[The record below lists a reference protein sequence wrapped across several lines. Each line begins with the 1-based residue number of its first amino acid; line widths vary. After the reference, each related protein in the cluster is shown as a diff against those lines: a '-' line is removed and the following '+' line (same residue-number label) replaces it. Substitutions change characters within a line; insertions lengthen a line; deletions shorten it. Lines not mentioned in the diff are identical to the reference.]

1 MNRSILYFLLGF
13 QFFCV
18 ANLPSQERDSLFTNS
33 LFYNSLYDNGD
44 FIDSAYVANLV
55 QIAESSSGQSKIE
68 ALHKLLNGY
77 YFSNPE
83 LTRDLALESLDVCH
97 SLNNDSLLAFSLH
110 YLGLAYI
117 YLDQH
122 RLSIDTYKK
131 ALQTPWAWQH
141 QDFHS
146 WASLNLANS
155 YLSLGEFDEAA
166 KYFYQAAALNDFIQ
180 NKAFEAKV
188 HENLGSLFLKT
199 GQFVES
205 DKEYQAALAL
215 LDSEKDKRVISDIYS
230 NLAVLEIRHGNQ
242 ILSQEY
248 FDMALGNA
256 RALNDSS
263 KITEVFFAYG
273 DALFNHEFYQK
284 ALNYFQK
291 GLLYCNSQNYAIDYH
306 TFLLGMGKSL
316 LYLGQTAKA
325 EDYLLQAKSG
335 LENDKATA
343 ELYDLESSLSK
354 LYARTGNWDK
364 FNDHLKR
371 SEYYKA
377 AELEAKELSTIHELK
392 VLHETEKKDRLLKAQ
407 KLRIANQQKQVF
419 LMVVIALILLAG
431 LIIAL
436 IFRHKL
442 KIANQVLY
450 QKNLDIT
457 QRWNQLQQFYTI
469 REDSL
474 EKTNDL
480 SIFTK
485 ITTAMSEEK
494 LYTNPEL
501 TIDLLARK
509 VSSNTKYVSHAINE
523 NTQMNFSTYV
533 NTFRIE
539 EAKHLLKEQESQHWS
554 MEAIAEQCGFN
565 NPTSF
570 YQAFKKNTGMTPATF
585 KNTTVK
591 AA

>member
-1 MNRSILYFLLGF
+1 MNRLILYFLLCF
-13 QFFCV
+13 QFFY
-18 ANLPSQERDSLFTNS
+18 AARLSSQERDSLFTNS

-44 FIDSAYVANLV
+44 FIDSTYVANLV
-55 QIAESSSGQSKIE
+55 QTAETSSGQVKVE

-83 LTRDLALESLDVCH
+83 LTRDLAIQSLDVCQ
-97 SLNNDSLLAFSLH
+97 SLNNDSLFAFSLH

-122 RLSIDTYKK
+122 RLSIDTYQK

-141 QDFHS
+141 RDFQS

-155 YLSLGEFDEAA
+155 YFSLGEFDEAA
-166 KYFYQAAALNDFIQ
+166 TYFYQAVALNDSIQ

-199 GQFVES
+199 GQFAES
-205 DKEYQAALAL
+205 DKEYQSALAL
-215 LDSEKDKRVISDIYS
+215 LDPEKDKRVISDIYS
-230 NLAVLEIRHGNQ
+230 NRAVLEIRQHNQ
-242 ILSQEY
+242 ISSQKY
-248 FDMALGNA
+248 FDVALKNA
-256 RALNDSS
+256 HALNDSS

-273 DALFNHEFYQK
+273 DALFNHELYEK
-284 ALNYFQK
+284 ALIHFQK
-291 GLLYCNSQNYAIDYH
+291 GLLYCNPKNYPIDYYN
-306 TFLLGMGKSL
+306 FLLGIGKSL

-325 EDYLLQAKSG
+325 EESLLQAKSG
-335 LENDKATA
+335 LENHKATA
-343 ELYDLESSLSK
+343 ELYNLESSLSK

-364 FNDHLKR
+364 FNNHLKR

-377 AELEAKELSTIHELK
+377 AELEAKELATIHELK
-392 VLHETEKKDRLLKAQ
+392 VLHETEKKDRQLKAQ

-419 LMVVIALILLAG
+419 LMIVIALILLAG
-431 LIIAL
+431 LIVAL
-436 IFRHKL
+436 ILRYKL

-457 QRWNQLQQFYTI
+457 QQWNQLQQFYTI
-469 REDSL
+469 REGSL
-474 EKTNDL
+474 EKTNDM

-485 ITTAMSEEK
+485 ITMAMSEEK
-494 LYTNPEL
+494 LYVNPEL

-509 VSSNTKYVSHAINE
+509 VNSNTKYVSHAINE
-523 NTQMNFSTYV
+523 NAQMNFSTYV

-539 EAKHLLKEQESQHWS
+539 EAKHLLKEQESQYWS

-570 YQAFKKNTGMTPATF
+570 YQAFKKNTGMTPASF
-585 KNTTVK
+585 KNTTMK